1 MTEHHT
7 TSEEDAQVEERAF
20 QTEVQQVL
28 QILVHSLYTDKDVF
42 LRELVSNAS
51 DALDKIRFRSLTDQ
65 GIVDPDAELE
75 IDISVD
81 KSANKLTIRDTGIGM
96 SRDEVNLNIGTI
108 AHSGS
113 REFLE
118 RLSAEQDEEQRLKL
132 IGQFGV
138 GFYSVFMIA
147 ERVVL
152 TTRSADPDAE
162 AVVWESTGD
171 GSYTV
176 ATTRDKTDRGTEIQ
190 IFVRSD
196 CEEYLDAHRLEAV
209 VRRHSDY
216 VAYPIKVAGKQA
228 NEASALWARP
238 RSEIT
243 EEQYKEFYQHLSGDH
258 QEPLV
263 WEHVAV
269 DVPIQFYAVLYVP
282 RQSPLELLF
291 SPDPKVRVNL
301 HVKRVFIQDDCEVLP
316 LYLRFV
322 RGVVDCDDLPLNVA
336 RESLQNN
343 PVVTKIRQTLTR
355 RVLSCI
361 EGLADRNPAAFLTFW
376 ESFGIVLKEGVAR
389 DFEHREQVGKLL
401 RFYSSF
407 SEKLADDGPAGAAQ
421 EAGAQADGEE
431 AEAAEAAR
439 EAGPKADA
447 GEAGQEA
454 DAEAAA
460 GEPGQAAAAEAEASQ
475 QAGAE
480 SEAGAEA
487 REAGA
492 AGEAATETD
501 PEEAAQEAGAE
512 TGARDG
518 AESAEKPRTPQTEGL
533 VALQDYVDRMKSD
546 QEKIFYLS
554 GDSRA
559 AVEQSP
565 LLEAFRRHDLEVL
578 YLTDPVDEWV
588 VGSMQDFDGKPFQAI
603 DAEDVELPEE
613 VKLEGTEDAGDKE
626 RTIELV
632 SYLKKEL
639 GERVGDVRESSRL
652 SDSPCALVTPR
663 GGVSQ
668 QMERLMRI
676 SDESFPLT
684 KRTLEIN
691 PGHAAIR
698 NMGQLL
704 SARRDSEELKSW
716 AHFLVDYVLLAEGQ
730 VEDPQRVMGQIQK
743 MMGAASEAALSA
755 RKQEDS

>member
-1 MTEHHT
+1 MTEHHST
-7 TSEEDAQVEERAF
+7 GEQEAQVEERAF

-81 KSANKLTIRDTGIGM
+81 NTARKLTIRDTGIGM
-96 SRDEVNLNIGTI
+96 SRDEVNRNIGTI

-152 TTRSADPDAE
+152 TTRSADPEAE

-171 GSYTV
+171 GSYTI
-176 ATTRDKTDRGTEIQ
+176 ATTRDKTGRGTEIQ
-190 IFVRSD
+190 VFVRSD

-238 RSEIT
+238 RNEIT
-243 EEQYKEFYQHLSGDH
+243 DEQYKEFYQHLSGDH

-343 PVVTKIRQTLTR
+343 PVVVKIRQTLTR
-355 RVLSCI
+355 RLLSCI
-361 EGLADRNPAAFLTFW
+361 EGLADRDPAALLTFW

-407 SEKLADDGPAGAAQ
+407 SGKL
-421 EAGAQADGEE
+421 
-431 AEAAEAAR
+431 AAEAA
-439 EAGPKADA
+439 P
-447 GEAGQEA
+447 
-454 DAEAAA
+454 AE
-460 GEPGQAAAAEAEASQ
+460 
-475 QAGAE
+475 
-480 SEAGAEA
+480 
-487 REAGA
+487 
-492 AGEAATETD
+492 D
-501 PEEAAQEAGAE
+501 EEK
-512 TGARDG
+512 T
-518 AESAEKPRTPQTEGL
+518 RTPQTEGL
-533 VALQDYVDRMKSD
+533 VSLQDYVDRMKSD

-554 GDSRA
+554 GESRPG
-559 AVEQSP
+559 VEQSP

-613 VKLEGTEDAGDKE
+613 VKLEGAEDAGDKE
-626 RTIELV
+626 RTIELA
-632 SYLKKEL
+632 SFLKKEL
-639 GERVGDVRESSRL
+639 EERVGDVKESSRL
-652 SDSPCALVTPR
+652 SDSPCALVTPS
-663 GGVSQ
+663 GGLSQ
-668 QMERLMRI
+668 QMERLMRV
-676 SDESFPLT
+676 SDENFPVT
-684 KRTLEIN
+684 RRTLEIN
-691 PGHAAIR
+691 PRHAAIR
-698 NMGQLL
+698 NMGELL
-704 SARRDSEELKSW
+704 KAQRDSEELKSW

-743 MMGAASEAALSA
+743 MMGAASEAALQA
-755 RKQEDS
+755 RRSPEDS

>member
-96 SRDEVNLNIGTI
+96 SRDEVNRNIGTI

-152 TTRSADPDAE
+152 TTRSADSDAE

-176 ATTRDKTDRGTEIQ
+176 ATTRDKTRRGTKIEV
-190 IFVRSD
+190 FVRSD

-216 VAYPIKVAGKQA
+216 VAYPIKVAGKQS

-291 SPDPKVRVNL
+291 TPDPKVRVNL

-361 EGLADRNPAAFLTFW
+361 EGLADRDPAAFLTFW

-407 SEKLADDGPAGAAQ
+407 SEKLADDGPAGADAVEAQ
-421 EAGAQADGEE
+421 AEEAGVEAPAEEALEADAQAE
-431 AEAAEAAR
+431 
-439 EAGPKADA
+439 P

-454 DAEAAA
+454 GAETEAGETGQEAEAEGDAREA
-460 GEPGQAAAAEAEASQ
+460 GQAAAAEA
-475 QAGAE
+475 
-480 SEAGAEA
+480 
-487 REAGA
+487 A
-492 AGEAATETD
+492 AGEAVR
-501 PEEAAQEAGAE
+501 EAG
-512 TGARDG
+512 G
-518 AESAEKPRTPQTEGL
+518 AESAERIRTPQTEGL

-613 VKLEGTEDAGDKE
+613 VKLEGTEDAADKE

-632 SYLKKEL
+632 SYLKREL
-639 GERVGDVRESSRL
+639 EERVGDVRESSRL
-652 SDSPCALVTPR
+652 SDSPCALVTPK

-698 NMGQLL
+698 NMGELL
-704 SARRDSEELKSW
+704 SAQRDSEELKSW

-755 RKQEDS
+755 RQQEDS

>member
-1 MTEHHT
+1 M
-7 TSEEDAQVEERAF
+7 
-20 QTEVQQVL
+20 QQVL

-152 TTRSADPDAE
+152 TTRSADSDAE

-176 ATTRDKTDRGTEIQ
+176 ATTRDKTRRGTEIEV
-190 IFVRSD
+190 FVRSD

-361 EGLADRNPAAFLTFW
+361 EGLADRDPAAFLTFW

-407 SEKLADDGPAGAAQ
+407 SEKLADDGRPRWGGRRGGASRGSRGRRRPPRRRSA
-421 EAGAQADGEE
+421 EE
-431 AEAAEAAR
+431 A
-439 EAGPKADA
+439 D
-447 GEAGQEA
+447 QES
-454 DAEAAA
+454 E
-460 GEPGQAAAAEAEASQ
+460 
-475 QAGAE
+475 AE
-480 SEAGAEA
+480 SEAGGGAGPRNPAQEADAAEA
-487 REAGA
+487 GQPAAAARQTPGA
-492 AGEAATETD
+492 AGQEAAAESSRRRRR
-501 PEEAAQEAGAE
+501 PRRPAAPSRT
-512 TGARDG
+512 TGDG
-518 AESAEKPRTPQTEGL
+518 AESAEEKPRTPSDRRPRRPARLRGPHEVGPGEDLLPQRRQPGGGRAEPAAGGVPAPRPGGPLSHRPGGRVGGGL
-533 VALQDYVDRMKSD
+533 DAGLRRQALPGDRRRGRGAARGGQARRD
-546 QEKIFYLS
+546 RGRRRQ
-554 GDSRA
+554 GAHHRA
-559 AVEQSP
+559 
-565 LLEAFRRHDLEVL
+565 
-578 YLTDPVDEWV
+578 
-588 VGSMQDFDGKPFQAI
+588 G
-603 DAEDVELPEE
+603 ELPEE
-613 VKLEGTEDAGDKE
+613 GAGGAGGRRAGVEPAE
-626 RTIELV
+626 R
-632 SYLKKEL
+632 
-639 GERVGDVRESSRL
+639 
-652 SDSPCALVTPR
+652 
-663 GGVSQ
+663 Q
-668 QMERLMRI
+668 
-676 SDESFPLT
+676 PL
-684 KRTLEIN
+684 R
-691 PGHAAIR
+691 PG
-698 NMGQLL
+698 
-704 SARRDSEELKSW
+704 
-716 AHFLVDYVLLAEGQ
+716 
-730 VEDPQRVMGQIQK
+730 DPQG
-743 MMGAASEAALSA
+743 GA
-755 RKQEDS
+755 

>member
-1 MTEHHT
+1 MTDHHT

-96 SRDEVNLNIGTI
+96 TRDEVNRNIGTI

-118 RLSAEQDEEQRLKL
+118 RLSTEQDEEQRLKL

-152 TTRSADPDAE
+152 TTRSADPEAE

-190 IFVRSD
+190 VFVRSD

-216 VAYPIKVAGKQA
+216 VAYPIKVAGKQS

-238 RSEIT
+238 RNEIT
-243 EEQYKEFYQHLSGDH
+243 EEQYKEFYKHLSGDH

-361 EGLADRNPAAFLTFW
+361 EGLADRDPAAFLTFW

-401 RFYSSF
+401 RFCSSF
-407 SEKLADDGPAGAAQ
+407 SRKLADASPAEAAQ
-421 EAGAQADGEE
+421 EADA
-431 AEAAEAAR
+431 
-439 EAGPKADA
+439 KADA
-447 GEAGQEA
+447 AEAGQEA
-454 DAEAAA
+454 DADEAGAVAA
-460 GEPGQAAAAEAEASQ
+460 TDTGPAETDAEADAAEGQEAD
-475 QAGAE
+475 A
-480 SEAGAEA
+480 EAGAEA
-487 REAGA
+487 DQPADA
-492 AGEAATETD
+492 QDDAD
-501 PEEAAQEAGAE
+501 AAQGK
-512 TGARDG
+512 
-518 AESAEKPRTPQTEGL
+518 EKARTPETEGL
-533 VALQDYVDRMKSD
+533 VALQGYVDRMKSD
-546 QEKIFYLS
+546 QEKIYYLS

-565 LLEAFRRHDLEVL
+565 LLEAFRRHDLEIL

-603 DAEDVELPEE
+603 DAEDVELPVE
-613 VKLEGTEDAGDKE
+613 VKLEGAEDAGDKE

-632 SYLKKEL
+632 SFLKKEL
-639 GERVGDVRESSRL
+639 EERVGDVKESSRL
-652 SDSPCALVTPR
+652 SDNPCALVTPR

-668 QMERLMRI
+668 QMERLMRV
-676 SDESFPLT
+676 SDESFPVT
-684 KRTLEIN
+684 RRTLEIN
-691 PGHAAIR
+691 PRHAAIR
-698 NMGQLL
+698 NMGELL
-704 SARRDSEELKSW
+704 KAQRDSAELKSW

>member
-1 MTEHHT
+1 MTEHRT
-7 TSEEDAQVEERAF
+7 TSEEDAHVEERDF

-81 KSANKLTIRDTGIGM
+81 KGAKKLTIRDTGIGM
-96 SRDEVNLNIGTI
+96 SRDEVNRNIGTI

-138 GFYSVFMIA
+138 GFYSVFMVA

-152 TTRSADPDAE
+152 TTRSADAEAE

-176 ATTRDKTDRGTEIQ
+176 ATTRDKTARGTEIEV
-190 IFVRSD
+190 FVRSD
-196 CEEYLDAHRLEAV
+196 CEEYLDAHRLESV

-238 RSEIT
+238 RNEIT

-291 SPDPKVRVNL
+291 SPEPKVRVNL

-361 EGLADRNPAAFLTFW
+361 EGLADRDPAAFLTFW

-407 SEKLADDGPAGAAQ
+407 SERLATDAGPAEADQ
-421 EAGAQADGEE
+421 EAGAK
-431 AEAAEAAR
+431 AE
-439 EAGPKADA
+439 A

-454 DAEAAA
+454 DAE
-460 GEPGQAAAAEAEASQ
+460 
-475 QAGAE
+475 
-480 SEAGAEA
+480 
-487 REAGA
+487 
-492 AGEAATETD
+492 TE
-501 PEEAAQEAGAE
+501 
-512 TGARDG
+512 ARDG
-518 AESAEKPRTPQTEGL
+518 AESVAGDGDESEEKTRTPETEGL
-533 VALQDYVDRMKSD
+533 VALQDYVDRMQSD

-565 LLEAFRRHDLEVL
+565 LLEALRRHDLEVL

-613 VKLEGTEDAGDKE
+613 VKLEGAEDTADKE
-626 RTIELV
+626 RTVELV

-639 GERVGDVRESSRL
+639 EERVGDVRESSRL
-652 SDSPCALVTPR
+652 SDSPCALVTPK

-676 SDESFPLT
+676 SNESFPLT

-691 PGHAAIR
+691 PRHAAVR
-698 NMGQLL
+698 NMGELL
-704 SARRDSEELKSW
+704 SARRDSAELKSW

-730 VEDPQRVMGQIQK
+730 VEDPQRVMAQIQK
-743 MMGAASEAALSA
+743 MMGAASEAALA
-755 RKQEDS
+755 ERKQEDS